1 MERTTPY
8 QRSKA
13 LTELECWRAAVAGQ
27 DVVVTTSC
35 AVLGSNDYLPSR
47 VGRTLCDFANRK
59 LRGYVDGGFE
69 WVTAQDIAQGHVL
82 CMERGRSGEKYIICS
97 GYHTISEILDF
108 FQDVTGV
115 KRPRLRLP
123 SNLLIP
129 IATVLS
135 YVMSRYFPNRP
146 QRFTPGAIRILQK
159 RRHGNSAKAREELG
173 FEPTSVRS
181 AIAEA
186 YAFHYERGAINNSR
200 RQTPRS
206 SRLKLRTR
214 THTNPNAREAKR
226 PSQDLRR
233 GSMSTDVLTQNASA
247 PPNLDEAT
255 NLRQQVRA
263 SGMDPNYWYAVEEVR
278 NVKPGKVVEV
288 VFWKQSIALYRSED
302 GTFHALDNRCAHR
315 QVKLS
320 LGEVSGCDL
329 ICDYHGWRYDDSGRL
344 VHMPDIFARSEPPR
358 VSIRSYPVQVRYG
371 LVWLFPGD
379 PELASE
385 RELPEIPEIENSQDG
400 EKPWGTVRVSFTC
413 AAHHSMII
421 DNVSDFSHAFLHRRY
436 RPFDKADLLSLET
449 RGDNV
454 HMTYESHVGR
464 GKISS
469 RFVDHKRLDTDHIDL
484 CYEYPYQWSNT
495 SDEIKHWLFVL
506 PIDEQTTPH
515 ILHLLLQ
522 IVQSSLVTNSPAASR

>member
-1 MERTTPY
+1 MAEDVTTATSDSSEPLVLVTGATGHVGANLVHLLLKNGARIRVLLKPGDNHDAMEGLPVERAYADIRDLDATREAVAGCNGIYHCAALVSTIDGDKAHQREIFETNVLGTRHVLRAAREHDAGRVVVTGSFSAVGYDLDDLSAPSNETMTFFPMERTTPY

-186 YAFHYERGAINNSR
+186 YAFHYERGAINNSAAK
-200 RQTPRS
+200 P
-206 SRLKLRTR
+206 
-214 THTNPNAREAKR
+214 PEA
-226 PSQDLRR
+226 
-233 GSMSTDVLTQNASA
+233 
-247 PPNLDEAT
+247 
-255 NLRQQVRA
+255 
-263 SGMDPNYWYAVEEVR
+263 
-278 NVKPGKVVEV
+278 
-288 VFWKQSIALYRSED
+288 
-302 GTFHALDNRCAHR
+302 
-315 QVKLS
+315 
-320 LGEVSGCDL
+320 
-329 ICDYHGWRYDDSGRL
+329 
-344 VHMPDIFARSEPPR
+344 
-358 VSIRSYPVQVRYG
+358 
-371 LVWLFPGD
+371 
-379 PELASE
+379 
-385 RELPEIPEIENSQDG
+385 
-400 EKPWGTVRVSFTC
+400 
-413 AAHHSMII
+413 
-421 DNVSDFSHAFLHRRY
+421 
-436 RPFDKADLLSLET
+436 
-449 RGDNV
+449 
-454 HMTYESHVGR
+454 
-464 GKISS
+464 
-469 RFVDHKRLDTDHIDL
+469 
-484 CYEYPYQWSNT
+484 
-495 SDEIKHWLFVL
+495 
-506 PIDEQTTPH
+506 
-515 ILHLLLQ
+515 
-522 IVQSSLVTNSPAASR
+522 AASN